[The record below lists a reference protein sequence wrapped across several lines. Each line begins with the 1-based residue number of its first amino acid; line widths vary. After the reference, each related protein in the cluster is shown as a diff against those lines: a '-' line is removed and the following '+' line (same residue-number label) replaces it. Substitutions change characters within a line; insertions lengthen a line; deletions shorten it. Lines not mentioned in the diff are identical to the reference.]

1 MKREE
6 ICECYNLPEWIVN
19 EYENY
24 DFLPKRTQYDENDL
38 NQLSMMMTL
47 YELDFDRNEIKQYM
61 KLAAEGKDTSEQRI
75 WMLKEKRNES
85 LNEIH
90 KKEEQLMK
98 LDVLWHRIQKEEE

>member
-1 MKREE
+1 
-6 ICECYNLPEWIVN
+6 
-19 EYENY
+19 
-24 DFLPKRTQYDENDL
+24 
-38 NQLSMMMTL
+38 
-47 YELDFDRNEIKQYM
+47 M